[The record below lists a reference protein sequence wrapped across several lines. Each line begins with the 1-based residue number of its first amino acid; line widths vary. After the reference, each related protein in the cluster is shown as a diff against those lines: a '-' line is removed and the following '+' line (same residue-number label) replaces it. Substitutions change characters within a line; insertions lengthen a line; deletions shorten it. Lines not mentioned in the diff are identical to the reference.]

1 MLAQSIYTVKSR
13 LFVLVVA
20 LLLAVAAEIAP
31 VLLEEVTALS
41 VTSTTHACG
50 SQSGG
55 C

>member
-13 LFVLVVA
+13 LLLLLVA
-20 LLLAVAAEIAP
+20 LLLAVAAAVAP
-31 VLLEEVTALS
+31 VLLEEGTALS
-41 VTSTTHACG
+41 LTPTTHACG